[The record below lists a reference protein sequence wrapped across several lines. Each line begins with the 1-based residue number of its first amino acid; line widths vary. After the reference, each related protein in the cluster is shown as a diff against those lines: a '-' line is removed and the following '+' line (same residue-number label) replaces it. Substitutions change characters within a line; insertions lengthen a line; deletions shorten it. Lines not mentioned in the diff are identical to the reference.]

1 MRVGDRSTNLILGIV
16 TLILSAL
23 VGLVIPLASGGG
35 GSTDTLAWTPPP
47 ATATHTATARLPSPT
62 AISVPT
68 QAPPTPMPTP
78 TRTARP
84 TATPAP
90 TLTVATPLPAVTPT
104 ELAPTPTVRAP
115 VEAPAGEEGPFI
127 LIKADQL
134 NLRTGP
140 SADFPVRG
148 LALQGDTFA
157 VVGRNPDSSWLLV
170 CCFDGAQVW
179 LAAEFG
185 ALTGSLEA
193 VPVIEPAPV
202 G

>member
-16 TLILSAL
+16 TLVLSAL

-47 ATATHTATARLPSPT
+47 ATATHAATARLPSPT

-68 QAPPTPMPTP
+68 QAPPTPTP
-78 TRTARP
+78 TRTAQP
-84 TATPAP
+84 TTTTAP
-90 TLTVATPLPAVTPT
+90 TLAVATALPAVTPT
-104 ELAPTPTVRAP
+104 ELAPTPTLRAP